1 MASTLHMFETKQN
14 KQTNSCQLQQGHQQN
29 LLGLTKVNILL
40 RGNFSLSL
48 LLYKIYIV
56 YSYRNRFCNYPCL
69 MVT

>member
-40 RGNFSLSL
+40 RGNFFLSC
-48 LLYKIYIV
+48 YIR
-56 YSYRNRFCNYPCL
+56 SI
-69 MVT
+69 